1 MMNSYD
7 ESPIMRGMY
16 PSRQAWRAAV
26 RRDWKQRARDQKK
39 VDRREAFDEMKQR
52 QKEREAAESMAAAA
66 RPLYTKAKQV
76 IQLVNVIGRGGSR
89 IMRQLIG
96 DKLYRMG

>member
-26 RRDWKQRARDQKK
+26 RRDWKQRASDQKK
-39 VDRREAFDEMKQR
+39 TDRREAFDDLKARQR
-52 QKEREAAESMAAAA
+52 ACQKAKDIADAA
-66 RPLYTKAKQV
+66 RPRYAKV
-76 IQLVNVIGRGGSR
+76 KRDVPLVNVIGRGGNR